1 MPQNR
6 LGISGLYFANGW
18 RKVAAMT
25 EILLFFI
32 PFSIALVSPGPNYA
46 VLLTAARRT
55 NRTGCLAIAGGIG
68 VGEAIWAS
76 LALFGV
82 AAVARDYEIVK
93 VLLALGGG
101 AFLAYIGWGAL
112 ESGVRLLV
120 QRYRSEHGLPAH
132 DDDLR
137 PQIMGEP
144 AHAPQNKRISA
155 WFFQGL
161 GLMMLN
167 PKAGAFWLSLT
178 SVLVRNDL
186 GLGMRFVI
194 MALAVA
200 LSLSWHASL
209 AWIVSAPLARQWLL
223 RFGPFLDMV
232 LGLVLFGLS
241 GLLIVSI
248 LG

>member
-1 MPQNR
+1 
-6 LGISGLYFANGW
+6 
-18 RKVAAMT
+18 MT

-55 NRTGCLAIAGGIG
+55 NRTGCLAIAAGIG

-82 AAVARDYEIVK
+82 AAIARDYEIVK
-93 VLLALGGG
+93 VVLALGGG
-101 AFLAYIGWGAL
+101 AFLAYVGWGAL
-112 ESGVRLLV
+112 ESGARLLV
-120 QRYRSEHGLPAH
+120 QHYRDAHGLPGH
-132 DDDLR
+132 DDDLH
-137 PQIMGEP
+137 PQVMGEP
-144 AHAPQNKRISA
+144 AQPPRDKQISA

-186 GLGMRFVI
+186 GLGMRFTI

-200 LSLSWHASL
+200 LSLSWHVCL
-209 AWIVSAPLARQWLL
+209 AWIVSAPVARRWLL
-223 RFGPFLDMV
+223 RFGPFLDVV
-232 LGLVLFGLS
+232 LGLVLFALAA
-241 GLLIVSI
+241 LLIVSV

>member
-1 MPQNR
+1 
-6 LGISGLYFANGW
+6 
-18 RKVAAMT
+18 MT

-55 NRTGCLAIAGGIG
+55 NRAGCLAIAGGIA
-68 VGEAIWAS
+68 VGEAIWAG

-82 AAVARDYEIVK
+82 ATVARDYEIVK
-93 VLLALGGG
+93 VVLALGGG
-101 AFLAYIGWGAL
+101 AFLAYVGWGAL
-112 ESGVRLLV
+112 ESGARLLV
-120 QRYRSEHGLPAH
+120 QHYRSEHGLPSH

-137 PQIMGEP
+137 PQVMGER
-144 AHAPQNKRISA
+144 AQAPQDKRVSA
-155 WFFQGL
+155 WFLQGL

-186 GLGMRFVI
+186 GLAMRFLI
-194 MALAVA
+194 MALAVT

-209 AWIVSAPLARQWLL
+209 AWIVSAPVARRWLL
-223 RFGPFLDMV
+223 RFGPWLDLV

-241 GLLIVSI
+241 ALLIVSI